1 MGACLGGVARFLGGS
16 LSIQIF
22 GNRSNRMTT
31 DDPAQDSNGKNDPRL
46 DSLDMQLKQVR
57 KAEAERTGQN
67 IPPAKGMRQGNRVL
81 TELIAGPAGGAL
93 IGYVIDQFADTSPAA
108 LLVCM
113 FLGIAVAFRN
123 IYKISQERPE

>member
-1 MGACLGGVARFLGGS
+1 MA
-16 LSIQIF
+16 
-22 GNRSNRMTT
+22 T
-31 DDPAQDSNGKNDPRL
+31 DDPSQDGNGKNDPRL

-57 KAEAERTGQN
+57 KIEADRTGKAQ
-67 IPPAKGMRQGNRVL
+67 PPAKGMRQGNRVL

-93 IGYVIDQFADTSPAA
+93 VGWLFDRWLETAPWF
-108 LLVCM
+108 LLLCM

>member
-1 MGACLGGVARFLGGS
+1 MVNYPFEERTFLMAS
-16 LSIQIF
+16 DDNAQD
-22 GNRSNRMTT
+22 GNR
-31 DDPAQDSNGKNDPRL
+31 PKDPRL

-57 KAEAERTGQN
+57 KAEDIRSGHKNQE
-67 IPPAKGMRQGNRVL
+67 PAKGMRQGNRVL

-93 IGYVIDQFADTSPAA
+93 IGWVIDRFAATTPWA

-123 IYKISQERPE
+123 IIKISNERPE

>member
-1 MGACLGGVARFLGGS
+1 
-16 LSIQIF
+16 
-22 GNRSNRMTT
+22 MTP
-31 DDPAQDSNGKNDPRL
+31 DDPAQDGKGSSDPRL

-57 KAEAERTGQN
+57 HAEKIRSGNGHQA
-67 IPPAKGMRQGNRVL
+67 PAKGMRQGNRVL

-93 IGYVIDQFADTSPAA
+93 VGWVIDRFAGTAPLA

-123 IYKISQERPE
+123 IIKISAERPE

>member
-1 MGACLGGVARFLGGS
+1 MAS
-16 LSIQIF
+16 E
-22 GNRSNRMTT
+22 
-31 DDPAQDSNGKNDPRL
+31 DPAQDGNGLKDPRL

-57 KAEAERTGQN
+57 KAEAERTGQDT
-67 IPPAKGMRQGNRVL
+67 PPAKGMRQGNRVL

-93 IGYVIDQFADTSPAA
+93 VGWLFDRLTDTAPAL

-123 IYKISQERPE
+123 IYRISQERPE